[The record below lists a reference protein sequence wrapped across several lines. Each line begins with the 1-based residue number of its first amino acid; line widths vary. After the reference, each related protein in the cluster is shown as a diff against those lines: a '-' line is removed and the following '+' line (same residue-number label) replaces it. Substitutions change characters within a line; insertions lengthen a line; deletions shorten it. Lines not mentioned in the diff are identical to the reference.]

1 YQQEEIVE
9 KHSGR
14 HRKRRQGWGEHL
26 RWVLVAVLAAV
37 FCSPTGQSPQPVA
50 EARQPLPARR
60 LVGGRA
66 PDRGR
71 TVSQVR
77 MQVPRPR
84 TGKVHAGTHTAAPP
98 HQRALYTGRR
108 GWCEDDDGVR
118 GVRLYLAVHEKNQ
131 QARRRARAVPPAPR
145 RGGSVPGGAEAG
157 GGEPPLDMSDLA
169 AVVRQWQALRQPV
182 A

>member
-1 YQQEEIVE
+1 ME

-26 RWVLVAVLAAV
+26 RWVLGAVLVAV
-37 FCSPTGQSPQPVA
+37 FCSPTGQSTRPSGEV
-50 EARQPLPARR
+50 RQPLPARR
-60 LVGGRA
+60 SPQGREPGLGGTA
-66 PDRGR
+66 GKKG
-71 TVSQVR
+71 VKVL
-77 MQVPRPR
+77 RPR
-84 TGKVHAGTHTAAPP
+84 AGQASTSTHVAGPP
-98 HQRALYTGRR
+98 SHQRELYTGRR

-131 QARRRARAVPPAPR
+131 HAQRRAKTVPPAPR
-145 RGGSVPGGAEAG
+145 QEVLAPVASGAD
-157 GGEPPLDMSDLA
+157 GGEPPVDMSDLA